1 VQGLFV
7 SERWMSL
14 TGHIL
19 TFGRSEAD
27 ADYDR
32 SRDGADSA
40 WCRKHRTEVP
50 DADVQVTA
58 TPTDAGRRRQ
68 RQLVMATNR
77 RNRPGA
83 ATRAAPKQSLMSW
96 TTSPLDIFHEGGN
109 LHELDAG
116 AHTVETAYPL
126 E

>member
-1 VQGLFV
+1 VTGQGRTATVDDLAE
-7 SERWMSL
+7 S
-14 TGHIL
+14 GHIL
-19 TFGRSEAD
+19 TVGRSEAD

-32 SRDGADSA
+32 SRDGTDSA

-77 RNRPGA
+77 RNRPEA
-83 ATRAAPKQSLMSW
+83 ILRTRGEWSLK
-96 TTSPLDIFHEGGN
+96 SPLRGDVMRLANKPPASFAGKSA
-109 LHELDAG
+109 LD
-116 AHTVETAYPL
+116 
-126 E
+126 